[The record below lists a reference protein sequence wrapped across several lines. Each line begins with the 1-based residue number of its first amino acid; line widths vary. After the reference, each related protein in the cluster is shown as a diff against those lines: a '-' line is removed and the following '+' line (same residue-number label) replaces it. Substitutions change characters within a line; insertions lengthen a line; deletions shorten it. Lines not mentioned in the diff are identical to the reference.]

1 MKKRL
6 AIQTWGEDASVLSRG
21 RIVRIRRSDYGL
33 GPDAGVLTDW
43 ENSWNK
49 SGLSSPQR
57 ICPISDMQTEAAAFA
72 TTHWS
77 LVVTAQGQS
86 PAAEEALEKLC
97 RIYWRPL
104 YTFALRQGCDSEEAR
119 DLTQG
124 FFQLLLA
131 RRDLETVRK
140 EKGRLRSYLLVSFKH
155 FLAGERR
162 REMAIKRGNG
172 QWRIPLEELHATE
185 RADPA
190 FGGLVDLLSADRLYE
205 RRWALTLIEQ
215 VLKRLKQDYCA
226 TGKAL
231 LFDSLKQLLP
241 DEPGAPSRGEI
252 AERLGMTDNALRQ
265 AFHRFRHRY
274 QVLLREE
281 IGHTVAD
288 PSEIEDELRHL
299 IAVLRS

>member
-1 MKKRL
+1 MPADKDVTSL
-6 AIQTWGEDASVLSRG
+6 SAIGGSSPR
-21 RIVRIRRSDYGL
+21 RIRPVADTQNGAV
-33 GPDAGVLTDW
+33 G
-43 ENSWNK
+43 
-49 SGLSSPQR
+49 
-57 ICPISDMQTEAAAFA
+57 FA

-77 LVVTAQGQS
+77 VVLTAQGES

-97 RIYWRPL
+97 RLYWRPL
-104 YTFALRQGCDSEEAR
+104 YIFALRQGRDSEEAG

-140 EKGRLRSYLLVSFKH
+140 EKGRLRSYLLVSFKR
-155 FLAGERR
+155 FLTGERR
-162 REMAIKRGNG
+162 RAMRIKRGRG
-172 QWRIPLEELHATE
+172 RCPIPLEELRAIDS
-185 RADPA
+185 ADPV
-190 FGGLVDLLSADRLYE
+190 FDRLVDSLSADRLYE

-215 VLKRLKQDYCA
+215 VLKRLKEEYGA
-226 TGKAL
+226 TGNAL

-241 DEPGAPSRGEI
+241 DEPEAPSRPEI
-252 AERLGMTDNALRQ
+252 ATTLGMTDNALRQ

-274 QVLLREE
+274 QLLLREE

-299 IAVLRS
+299 ITVLRS

>member
-1 MKKRL
+1 MIDR
-6 AIQTWGEDASVLSRG
+6 QTR
-21 RIVRIRRSDYGL
+21 
-33 GPDAGVLTDW
+33 
-43 ENSWNK
+43 
-49 SGLSSPQR
+49 
-57 ICPISDMQTEAAAFA
+57 AAAFA

-77 LVVTAQGQS
+77 LVVAAQGQS

-104 YTFALRQGCDSEEAR
+104 YTFARRQGYDSEEAR

-124 FFQLLLA
+124 FFQLLLT
-131 RRDLETVRK
+131 RRDLDSAHR

-162 REMAIKRGNG
+162 REMTLKRGYR
-172 QWRIPLEELHATE
+172 QWLIPFAELHATE
-185 RADPA
+185 RAEPA
-190 FGGLVDLLSADRLYE
+190 FAGLVDVLSADRLYE

-215 VLKRLKQDYCA
+215 VLKRLKEEYRA
-226 TGKAL
+226 TGNAL

-241 DEPGAPSRGEI
+241 DEPEAPSRAEI
-252 AERLGMTDNALRQ
+252 AAKLGMTDNALRQ

-274 QVLLREE
+274 QTLLREE
-281 IGHTVAD
+281 ISHTVSD
-288 PSEIEDELRHL
+288 PSEFEDELRHL